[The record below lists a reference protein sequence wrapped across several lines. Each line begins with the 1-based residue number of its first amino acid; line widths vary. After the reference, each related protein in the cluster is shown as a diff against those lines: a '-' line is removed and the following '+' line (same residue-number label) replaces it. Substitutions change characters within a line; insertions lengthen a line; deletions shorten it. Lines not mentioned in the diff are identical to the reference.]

1 MSFDDVSYVSM
12 ERTWTPAITGLFESR
27 YGRPAALYYPALFY
41 DIGPETAAARVAF
54 YGLRAELMAEGYPR
68 QVAQWC
74 ASHGLSSIGHPP
86 GNYCTNPTDMHGDIL
101 KFYRHTQI
109 PLTDYIF
116 YYGHG
121 RDGFKQVGSAADL
134 YDRPLVGAE
143 LCGAFDAAMASL
155 MLYRVTLDLFARG
168 VNYLVPHGMWYD
180 PAPEHVRIPP
190 LISPYNPTL
199 APALKRY
206 SDFAARSCAMLQGG
220 RRERASGAGLP
231 EGRRLA
237 DHRVAPGLY
246 VGASRN
252 ADRRSRAA

>member
-1 MSFDDVSYVSM
+1 
-12 ERTWTPAITGLFESR
+12 
-27 YGRPAALYYPALFY
+27 
-41 DIGPETAAARVAF
+41 
-54 YGLRAELMAEGYPR
+54 
-68 QVAQWC
+68 
-74 ASHGLSSIGHPP
+74 
-86 GNYCTNPTDMHGDIL
+86 MHGDIL

-143 LCGAFDAAMASL
+143 LCGAFDAAMDSL

-220 RRERASGAGLP
+220 RAWPMSRYFTRL
-231 EGRRLA
+231 RRLRPDSVSA
-237 DHRVAPGLY
+237 AGTN
-246 VGASRN
+246 GAR
-252 ADRRSRAA
+252 ARLRSWTTRG